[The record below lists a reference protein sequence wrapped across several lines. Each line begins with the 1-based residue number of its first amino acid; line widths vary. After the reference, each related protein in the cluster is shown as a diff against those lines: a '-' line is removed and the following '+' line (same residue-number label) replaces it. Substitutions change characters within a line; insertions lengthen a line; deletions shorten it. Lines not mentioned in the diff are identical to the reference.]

1 MITTVTLNAAI
12 DQVYEMN
19 TLLVGQTNRVMQKFQ
34 QGGGKGINVAR
45 VITALGGDVFIGGF
59 VGGLNGEKIKT
70 LLIEERLQ
78 TSFIQIEDD
87 SRICLTVTNQEKKE
101 MTELLEEGPTIQ
113 QHEWEKML
121 DWIELQA
128 NHSEYFVLSGSLPKG
143 VPTDAYATIIC
154 LLKQK
159 GVRVALDTSGEALK
173 KGIAALPFAI
183 KPNEDEINQLVGKP
197 VKGQEDLIEAGEKLH
212 ELGIEHVCFSLGEK
226 GALFIHSSGVYKV
239 NAPTIQVVNTVGS
252 GDAFLGG
259 LMYKLSQGTD
269 YSEAYKWAV
278 ACGSVNAGNKE
289 IAKVQKEA
297 VKSLLK
303 ELQITK
309 IKER

>member
-1 MITTVTLNAAI
+1 MIATVTLNAAI

-19 TLLVGQTNRVMQKFQ
+19 TLQVGQTNRVMQKFQ

-45 VITALGGDVFIGGF
+45 VITALDGDVLIGGF
-59 VGGLNGEKIKT
+59 VGGLNGDKIKA

-78 TSFIQIEDD
+78 SKFIQIEGE
-87 SRICLTVTNQEKKE
+87 SRICLTVTNQETKE
-101 MTELLEEGPTIQ
+101 MTELLEEGPTIH
-113 QHEWEKML
+113 QHEWQKML
-121 DWIELQA
+121 NWIELQA
-128 NHSEYFVLSGSLPKG
+128 DHSEYFVLSGSLPKG
-143 VPTDAYATIIC
+143 VPTDAYATITH

-173 KGIAALPFAI
+173 QGVAAIPFAI
-183 KPNEDEINQLVGKP
+183 KPNEDEIVQLIGKP
-197 VKGQEDLIEAGEKLH
+197 IEGQEDLIEAGEKLH
-212 ELGIEHVCFSLGEK
+212 ALGIEHVCFSLGEK
-226 GALFIHSSGVYKV
+226 GALFVHSSGVYKV
-239 NAPTIQVVNTVGS
+239 NAPAIQVVNTVGS

-259 LMYKLSQGTD
+259 LIFKLSQGAD
-269 YSEAYKWAV
+269 YSDAYKWAV

-297 VKSLLK
+297 VKSVLK